1 MPNVER
7 IIGRYE
13 MSAHIIS
20 LILNVTFVLLII
32 AAVIAYYKQEKQFR
46 RQLLNK
52 LDKLIEVTQ
61 KQTTH

>member
-1 MPNVER
+1 
-7 IIGRYE
+7 